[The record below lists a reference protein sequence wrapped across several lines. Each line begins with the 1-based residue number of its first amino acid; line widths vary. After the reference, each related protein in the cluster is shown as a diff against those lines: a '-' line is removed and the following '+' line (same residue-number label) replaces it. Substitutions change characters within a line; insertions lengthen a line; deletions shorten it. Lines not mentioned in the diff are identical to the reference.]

1 VAADNRAAAGTRTAG
16 APAPTAAKRTFCT
29 APLDFESKFLYKT
42 YVSPRLLTVSA
53 RCQDGGVKSTLLS
66 RRDLDFLLYEWLRID
81 ELTKRE
87 RFAEHSRETFDG
99 VLDLCE
105 QLATRYFAPHNKK
118 SDTNEP
124 TFDGEKVSL
133 IPEVKEA
140 WDAFAHADLMGMAM
154 DERLGGTQLPTA
166 VAEAGFAWFSA
177 ANVSTT
183 GYLMLTM
190 ANANLLATFGTAE
203 QVDAFVKPMLA
214 GRFSGT
220 MALSETQ
227 AGSSLADISTRAEP
241 QDDGTYRL
249 FGSKMWISGAEHEL
263 TDNIVNLVLAKIPGG
278 PPGTKGISLFI
289 VPKFLVA
296 ADGSIGERNDVVLAG
311 LNHKMGQRGITNTV
325 LNLGEGKF
333 TPGGEPGA
341 VGYLVGEPH
350 RGLPYMFTMMNEARL
365 GVGMGAVSIGYTG
378 YLKSLDYARE
388 RPQGRPV
395 LAKDPSRPQ
404 VPIIEHPDV
413 KRMLLAQKAY
423 VEGGM
428 ALLLYCAKLVDL
440 AHSAETD
447 EERDATGVL
456 LDILTPVGKSWPS
469 QWCLEANNLAIQ
481 VHGGYGYT
489 REYDVEQHYRDNRLN
504 PIHEGTHGIQSLDL
518 LGRKVTQRGGAS
530 LAALGAAV
538 ASTVAAAR
546 AVGGEA
552 SGLAAQLEA
561 TWQRLADVTAA
572 MFGAGDI
579 EAALANS
586 VVYLEAFGHIV
597 VAWLWLEQL
606 LAANGRTGDFYDGKR
621 QAARYFFRYELPKT
635 APQLDLLESLDRT
648 TLEMRDGWF

>member
-1 VAADNRAAAGTRTAG
+1 M
-16 APAPTAAKRTFCT
+16 
-29 APLDFESKFLYKT
+29 
-42 YVSPRLLTVSA
+42 
-53 RCQDGGVKSTLLS
+53 KSTLLS

-81 ELTKRE
+81 ELTKQE

-118 SDTNEP
+118 SDANEP
-124 TFDGEKVSL
+124 SFDGERVTL
-133 IPEVKEA
+133 IDEVKQA
-140 WDAFAHADLMGMAM
+140 WDAFAAADLMAMSM
-154 DERLGGTQLPTA
+154 DEGLGGAQLPVT

-190 ANANLLATFGTAE
+190 ANANLLAKFGTADQIE
-203 QVDAFVKPMLA
+203 AFVKPMLT

-227 AGSSLADISTRAEP
+227 AGSSLADILTRAEP
-241 QDDGTYRL
+241 QDDGSYRL

-263 TDNIVNLVLAKIPGG
+263 TENIVNLVLAKIPGG

-289 VPKFLVA
+289 VPKFLVNS
-296 ADGSIGERNDVVLAG
+296 DGSVGERNKVVLAG

-325 LNLGEGKF
+325 LSF
-333 TPGGEPGA
+333 DGA

-350 RGLPYMFTMMNEARL
+350 RGLAYMFTMMNEARL
-365 GVGMGAVSIGYTG
+365 GVGMGAVSLGYTG
-378 YLKSLDYARE
+378 YLKSLEYARQ

-395 LAKDPSRPQ
+395 LAKDPSAPQ
-404 VPIIEHPDV
+404 IPIIEHPDV

-440 AHSAETD
+440 GDNED
-447 EERDATGVL
+447 L

-530 LAALGAAV
+530 LAALGDAV
-538 ASTVAAAR
+538 AATIATATAA
-546 AVGGEA
+546 GGETA
-552 SGLAAQLEA
+552 ELAAQLDA
-561 TWQRLADVTAA
+561 TWQRLVGVTTA
-572 MFGAGDI
+572 MFGSGDV

-586 VVYLEAFGHIV
+586 VAYLEAFGHIV
-597 VAWLWLEQL
+597 VAWMWLEQL

-635 APQLDLLESLDRT
+635 APQLDLLASLDRT
-648 TLEMRDGWF
+648 TLEMRDDWF

>member
-1 VAADNRAAAGTRTAG
+1 M
-16 APAPTAAKRTFCT
+16 
-29 APLDFESKFLYKT
+29 
-42 YVSPRLLTVSA
+42 
-53 RCQDGGVKSTLLS
+53 KSTLLS
-66 RRDLDFLLYEWLRID
+66 RRDLDFLLYEWLQVD
-81 ELTKRE
+81 ELTKRD
-87 RFAEHSRETFDG
+87 RFAEHSRETFDA

-118 SDTNEP
+118 SDVEEP
-124 TFDGEKVSL
+124 RFDGEKVTV
-133 IPEVKEA
+133 IGEVKEA
-140 WDAFAHADLMGMAM
+140 LDAFTQADLIGIAM
-154 DERLGGTQLPTA
+154 DGEFGGAQLPVT

-177 ANVSTT
+177 ANISTT
-183 GYLMLTM
+183 GYLMLTI
-190 ANANLLATFGTAE
+190 ANANLLAKFGTPE
-203 QVDAFVKPMLA
+203 QVDAFLRPMLA

-227 AGSSLADISTRAEP
+227 AGSSLADILTRAEP
-241 QDDGTYRL
+241 QDDGSYRL

-289 VPKFLVA
+289 VPKYLVGD
-296 ADGSIGERNDVVLAG
+296 DGSVGERNDVVLAG

-325 LNLGEGKF
+325 LNFGEGRF
-333 TPGGEPGA
+333 APGGQPGA

-350 RGLPYMFTMMNEARL
+350 RGLTYMFHMMNEARL
-365 GVGMGAVSIGYTG
+365 GVGMGAVSLGYTG
-378 YLKSLDYARE
+378 YLKSLQYARE

-395 LAKDPSRPQ
+395 TAKDPAAPQ
-404 VPIIEHPDV
+404 VPIIEHADV

-440 AHSAETD
+440 QHSAETD
-447 EERDATGVL
+447 EEREAMTLL
-456 LDILTPVGKSWPS
+456 LDVLTPVGKSWPS

-530 LAALGAAV
+530 LAALGSAIGQTVDAA
-538 ASTVAAAR
+538 SAA
-546 AVGGEA
+546 GGETA
-552 SGLAAQLEA
+552 EFAGQLGA
-561 TWQRLADVTAA
+561 TWQRLVDVTTAMFESGDIDAA
-572 MFGAGDI
+572 M
-579 EAALANS
+579 ANS

-597 VAWLWLEQL
+597 VAWIWLEQVV
-606 LAANGRTGDFYDGKR
+606 ACNGRSGDFYDGKR
-621 QAARYFFRYELPKT
+621 HAARYFFRSELPKT
-635 APQLDLLESLDRT
+635 GPQLDLLAALDRT